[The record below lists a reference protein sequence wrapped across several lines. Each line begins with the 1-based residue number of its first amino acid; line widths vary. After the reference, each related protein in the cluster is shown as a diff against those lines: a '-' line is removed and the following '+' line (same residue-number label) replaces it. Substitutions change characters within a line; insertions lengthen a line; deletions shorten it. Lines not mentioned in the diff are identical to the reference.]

1 MVEMGSEEEPAQI
14 FRHTYGLI
22 VVNSRYDKSQDRL
35 QDVKFAE
42 AELARIEP
50 VF

>member
-1 MVEMGSEEEPAQI
+1 MVEMESEEEPAQI
-14 FRHTYGLI
+14 FSRTYGLI
-22 VVNSRYDKSQDRL
+22 VVNSHYDKLEDVR
-35 QDVKFAE
+35 DVKFTE